1 MTKRELFHFFLLE
14 KKIPKHAF
22 AFREDEITFYPNPN
36 KAGFFLV
43 QRPKTS
49 IYVGIENQSIRSE
62 TDIDLVQINRLFQLQ
77 NQKGP

>member
-1 MTKRELFHFFLLE
+1 MRLLLE
-14 KKIPKHAF
+14 KMRSRFIQIQIKL
-22 AFREDEITFYPNPN
+22 D
-36 KAGFFLV
+36 FFLV